1 MACCFWLCVWNSA
14 YHSQMEVSKPIY
26 ISLFDIHG
34 ALMLLLIIDV
44 CIFTIS
50 MAVTILSTFNRTH
63 HSFFNGM
70 FGCKKKKE
78 GEQSRRKESNS
89 ITLFGS
95 FLRKEEE
102 GIGGNWRAFNYLQ
115 PLIFN
120 SLKLERFGGRV
131 KHINY

>member
-1 MACCFWLCVWNSA
+1 
-14 YHSQMEVSKPIY
+14 MEVSKPIY
-26 ISLFDIHG
+26 ISLFDIHS

-78 GEQSRRKESNS
+78 GEQSRRKENNS

-102 GIGGNWRAFNYLQ
+102 GIGRLSTTSNPLFLIPSNWRD
-115 PLIFN
+115 
-120 SLKLERFGGRV
+120 LEEE
-131 KHINY
+131 